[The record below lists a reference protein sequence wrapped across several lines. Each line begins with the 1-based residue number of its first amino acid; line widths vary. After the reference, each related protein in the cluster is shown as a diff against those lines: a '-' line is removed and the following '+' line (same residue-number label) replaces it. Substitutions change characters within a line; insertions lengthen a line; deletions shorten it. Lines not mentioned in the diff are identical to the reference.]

1 VVKVLQPR
9 SGFIRAPDYQAARFR
24 PGSDNILSMR
34 DEKAHKTLKSKTT
47 AGVTSTQPACVKH
60 ANLSLQYNGKDVEG
74 LEGQIDKVVES
85 FIDLIE
91 RKYLSTSTDYRPVD
105 LARITQY
112 FTLDVIMS
120 VAFGRNFGHLESDS
134 DVYRYLHMTESFMP
148 MVAII
153 LVYPWL
159 CNVLESRFLQMMAPK
174 DTDQAGMGKVMG

>member
-1 VVKVLQPR
+1 
-9 SGFIRAPDYQAARFR
+9 
-24 PGSDNILSMR
+24 M
-34 DEKAHKTLKSKTT
+34 
-47 AGVTSTQPACVKH
+47 
-60 ANLSLQYNGKDVEG
+60 QYNGKDVEG

-91 RKYLSTSTDYRPVD
+91 RKYLSTRTEYRPVD

-159 CNVLESRFLQMMAPK
+159 CNVLESRFLRMIAPK
-174 DTDQAGMGKVMG
+174 DTDKVGMGKVMG